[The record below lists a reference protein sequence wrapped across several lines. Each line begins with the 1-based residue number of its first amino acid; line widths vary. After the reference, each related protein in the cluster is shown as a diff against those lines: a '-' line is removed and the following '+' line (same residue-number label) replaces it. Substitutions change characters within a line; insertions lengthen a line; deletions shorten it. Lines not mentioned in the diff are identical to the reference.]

1 MEGSYMARFALITLV
16 VSTTLPFAAALAQTT
31 AQPDVALAAPVEVV
45 PSVSPAAAPPEQIT
59 VPVAPVEVAPA
70 PPPTT
75 APIVSPIVT
84 APTPVEPAPPV
95 PPAAA
100 QPRVAAKPPKP
111 RAATALTVVNG
122 RAIPPRGPPPGG
134 AETPPTRPP
143 TPQGTLE
150 EPAAPPAT
158 TITVMADAR
167 TVSHSKPLAPDAK
180 VSLKL
185 PKMKGCL
192 ITVAATFEGGSVSD

>member
-31 AQPDVALAAPVEVV
+31 AQPDVPLAAPVEVV

-84 APTPVEPAPPV
+84 TPTPVEPAPPV
-95 PPAAA
+95 PPATAA
-100 QPRVAAKPPKP
+100 APVTPPATPSPEPRVAAKPPKP

-122 RAIPPRGPPPGG
+122 R
-134 AETPPTRPP
+134 EV
-143 TPQGTLE
+143 
-150 EPAAPPAT
+150 PAM

-167 TVSHSKPLAPDAK
+167 TVSHSKPLAPNA
-180 VSLKL
+180 
-185 PKMKGCL
+185 
-192 ITVAATFEGGSVSD
+192 